1 MKKSFKKL
9 SFKQRHSLKK
19 YGQFKYKR
27 NGVVWTYIV
36 IKEN

>member
-1 MKKSFKKL
+1 MRL
-9 SFKQRHSLKK
+9 SWIQRIKVRLF
-19 YGQFKYKR
+19 GQFKYKR